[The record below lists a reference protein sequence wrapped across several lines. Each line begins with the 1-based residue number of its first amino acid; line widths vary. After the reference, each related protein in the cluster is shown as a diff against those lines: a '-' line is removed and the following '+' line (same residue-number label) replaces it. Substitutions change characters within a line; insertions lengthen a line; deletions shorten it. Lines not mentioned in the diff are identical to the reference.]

1 MLDAGVVDSHDGLVV
16 WRIRHD
22 NHDGRI
28 VAGILNGSKIDR
40 SQNVAFLDALS
51 LSDVSN

>member
-1 MLDAGVVDSHDGLVV
+1 MLDAVAVDSHDGLVV

-28 VAGILNGSKIDR
+28 IAGILNGSKIDR
-40 SQNVAFLDALS
+40 SQNVAFPDALS
-51 LSDVSN
+51 LSNV

>member
-28 VAGILNGSKIDR
+28 VAGILNCSKIDR
-40 SQNVAFLDALS
+40 SQNVAFFDALS
-51 LSDVSN
+51 LSDVLR